1 MSINIDFLRD
11 SQDYSKYVKYL
22 ECDLEH
28 LTPIT
33 GEDLDKIKNKDGF
46 ELNYVFQ
53 NEFGNRKYGVYVEGD
68 NQKLYKINF
77 GER

>member
-33 GEDLDKIKNKDGF
+33 GEELDQIKNKDGF
-46 ELNYVFQ
+46 ELNYVFE
-53 NEFGNRKYGVYVEGD
+53 NKFGNRKYGVYIEGD
-68 NQKLYKINF
+68 NQELYYLNF
-77 GER
+77 GDR